1 MGEDAGRAARRDA
14 AHGARL
20 LRTWRRL
27 SGLPG
32 GAWLFSRLVGR
43 VAPYTGSVRA
53 RVRAV
58 EPGRA
63 EVRLRD
69 RRGVRNH
76 LHSVHAIA
84 IANLGELASGL
95 AVLTAM
101 PRGVR
106 GIPTAIHVAYLKK
119 ARGTLTAVG
128 TAVLPA
134 VQETAVAEAAADV
147 VDGAGDTV
155 ATVRV
160 EWRLE
165 RVEGGP

>member
-1 MGEDAGRAARRDA
+1 MAEDTARTARQDAG
-14 AHGARL
+14 HGARL

-32 GAWLFSRLVGR
+32 GAWVFSRLVGR
-43 VAPYTGSVRA
+43 MAPYTGSVRA

-58 EPGRA
+58 EVGRA
-63 EVRLRD
+63 EVQLRD
-69 RRGVRNH
+69 RRRVRNH
-76 LHSVHAIA
+76 LRSVHAIA

-95 AVLTAM
+95 AVLTAL
-101 PRGVR
+101 PGNVR
-106 GIPTAIHVAYLKK
+106 GIPTAIHVSYTKK

-134 VQETAVAEAAADV
+134 VEAAASAEAAAEVTDE
-147 VDGAGDTV
+147 AGDTV
-155 ATVRV
+155 ATIRV